1 MSKTFKLIDKALQ
14 GSSDCLR
21 QPTVTNWELCIICQE
36 DNEEPLTCPSN
47 SKRKDLGS
55 GYSSLADNLIRF
67 HELGELPFRLE
78 RLDEGMVLKLP

>member
-21 QPTVTNWELCIICQE
+21 QPTVTNWELYIICQE
-36 DNEEPLTCPSN
+36 DNEELLTCPPN

-55 GYSSLADNLIRF
+55 GYS
-67 HELGELPFRLE
+67 
-78 RLDEGMVLKLP
+78 